1 MAMGAAN
8 TVNAVNIGNDLVNK
22 LSQPLYKDNKLAQ
35 LGIEKMKRAEQGD
48 IDIVWLIIVILAIIV
63 LGLLIWLVIWYNCC
77 REDEEKKEEEEEKKE
92 EDKKKEDTMMGENK
106 EPAKADGAWWG
117 LPLNA
122 KSKH

>member
-1 MAMGAAN
+1 MAIGAVN

-22 LSQPLYKDNKLAQ
+22 MSQPLYKDNKLAQ

-77 REDEEKKEEEEEKKE
+77 REDEEKKEEEDEKKE
-92 EDKKKEDTMMGENK
+92 EDKKKEDNMMGDNK
-106 EPAKADGAWWG
+106 EPAKA
-117 LPLNA
+117 
-122 KSKH
+122 